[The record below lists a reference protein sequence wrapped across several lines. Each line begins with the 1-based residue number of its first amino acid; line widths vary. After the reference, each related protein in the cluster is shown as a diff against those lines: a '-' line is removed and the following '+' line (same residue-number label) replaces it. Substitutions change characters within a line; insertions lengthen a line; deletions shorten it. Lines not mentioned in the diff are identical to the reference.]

1 MGGLTRTLVASLV
14 AVGATLAGSA
24 AAAAAAPDS
33 VVGCARRCSAPAAP
47 AAVPS
52 GGCSRPDDDLRVRCL
67 FDATGEPEHWV
78 VPPDVSFVHIDAW
91 GAGGGVPAVG
101 FPQARSTG
109 GRGAGISATVDV
121 VGGETLTIAVGA
133 RGRPTRDDF
142 APSDGADRHVVS
154 AAGEDTTVADFAGHW
169 LVAGG
174 GGGAFAAAEG
184 RGWFGVGG
192 APGSASIRPD
202 RQGFGARIDPLAK
215 VGDGRLRLVYDLFD
229 RDGRPSVV
237 VRPVSGHTDG
247 RRHFT
252 VVFSEPVTG
261 FTAEDVQVDGA
272 DPGRFVATVR
282 AATPFDGAHYAITVF
297 VTTPS
302 GTVTAV
308 VPAGVATD
316 DEFSTNTASSATP

>member
-1 MGGLTRTLVASLV
+1 VGGSARTLLALLV
-14 AVGATLAGSA
+14 ALGVTLGSA
-24 AAAAAAPDS
+24 AASASAPDS
-33 VVGCARRCSAPAAP
+33 VVGCARRCSTPATPPAA
-47 AAVPS
+47 PS

-67 FDATGEPEHWV
+67 FDATGGPEHWV
-78 VPPDVSFVHIDAW
+78 VPRDVSFVHIDAW

-101 FPQARSTG
+101 FAQARSSG

-133 RGRPTRDDF
+133 RGRVTRDDA
-142 APSDGADRHVVS
+142 APSDGGERHVVS
-154 AAGEDTTVADFAGHW
+154 AAGGDTTVADLAGRW

-174 GGGAFAAAEG
+174 GGGAIAGAEG

-192 APGSASIRPD
+192 APGSASIRSD

-215 VGDGRLRLVYDLFD
+215 VGDGRLRLVYDQFD
-229 RDGRPSVV
+229 RDGAPSVV
-237 VRPVSGHTDG
+237 VRPVGGHTDG

-261 FTAEDVQVDGA
+261 FTGEDVRVEGVTPWTIGA
-272 DPGRFVATVR
+272 AVR
-282 AATPFDGAHYAITVF
+282 AATPFDGAHYDVTVF

-302 GTVTAV
+302 GTVAAV

-316 DEFSTNTASSATP
+316 DEFSTNTASTAAP